1 MFKQARL
8 KLTLWYVLII
18 SIVSFSF
25 SLLIYSLI
33 NNEITRFANSQR
45 NRIERQFIIQNPNL
59 NRQQFITI
67 VDQDLIKESRQ
78 RLRLNLLI
86 VNGLIIILSGSLS
99 YFLAGIT
106 LKPIQKMSEDQ
117 KRFISDASHELRT
130 PITAMK
136 SLFEVTLRDKKL
148 DLKEAKKAI
157 SSGIEQSDRLKNLSD
172 SLLELSRLEINHI
185 ESQFQV
191 LSLKKIIAES
201 ISQIKPKADLK
212 NIKIISKLTNSK
224 TLGDQNRLI
233 ELFVIFLDNSI
244 KYSHDKTKIKI
255 IFKTIGKKNIVK
267 IIDQGIGIDQKD
279 LPKIFDRFYQAD
291 NSRTK
296 IDNTGYGLG
305 LSIAQKIIES
315 HHGSVKV
322 SSQPNIGTK
331 FIIYLPLFSYPSE

>member
-18 SIVSFSF
+18 SVISFFF
-25 SLLIYSLI
+25 SLLIYGLI

-45 NRIERQFIIQNPNL
+45 NRIERQFVIQNPNFY
-59 NRQQFITI
+59 RQPPNNLI
-67 VDQDLIKESRQ
+67 DQDLIKESRQ
-78 RLRLNLLI
+78 RLRISLLVI
-86 VNGLIIILSGSLS
+86 NGIIIIVSGSLS
-99 YFLAGIT
+99 YFLAGLT

-136 SLFEVTLRDKKL
+136 SLFEVSLRDKNL
-148 DLKEAKKAI
+148 DLKEAKKVI
-157 SSGIEQSDRLKNLSD
+157 GSGIEQSDRLKNLSD

-191 LSLKKIIAES
+191 VSLKKIISES
-201 ISQIKPKADLK
+201 VSQIKPKADTK
-212 NIKIISKLTNSK
+212 KIKIISKIANTK
-224 TLGDQNRLI
+224 TFGDQNRLI
-233 ELFVIFLDNSI
+233 EFFTIFLDNAI
-244 KYSHDKTKIKI
+244 KYSPDDTEIKI
-255 IFKTIGKKNIVK
+255 ISKTIGKKNLIK

-296 IDNTGYGLG
+296 TDNSGYGLG

-315 HHGSVKV
+315 HHGSIKV
-322 SSQPNIGTK
+322 SSEPNIGTK
-331 FIIYLPLFSYPSE
+331 FIIYLPLFS